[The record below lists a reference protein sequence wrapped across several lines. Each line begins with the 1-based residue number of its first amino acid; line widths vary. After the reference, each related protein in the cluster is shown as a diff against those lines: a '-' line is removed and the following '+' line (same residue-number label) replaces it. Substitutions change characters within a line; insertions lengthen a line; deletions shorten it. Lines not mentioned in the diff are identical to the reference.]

1 MITRRARPQTGA
13 LALINSRNIGL
24 RIVGLGKLTELAI
37 HIAGLPGAAGHQDVL
52 RGLTGAVMRDDYE
65 RAFEVS
71 LKLLNDSML
80 TLQPALITTRFIKPD
95 EDLAPK
101 KLSYPESRSILK

>member
-1 MITRRARPQTGA
+1 MITRRASPQTGA

-71 LKLLNDSML
+71 LKLL
-80 TLQPALITTRFIKPD
+80 
-95 EDLAPK
+95 LARGDMAAPYTGV
-101 KLSYPESRSILK
+101 LSGLGGWDVATASKHD